1 MCVSMRMIRI
11 EKGEQKRIIETKKVS
26 QNINKIILNNI
37 QAFTNT
43 NTNQKP
49 SFRTEML
56 QDDISPCHVADVGKG
71 TAVTNKGTAG
81 IPLPI
86 EDNTPVDC
94 VPEMESAPST
104 TPQPTAKLV
113 EHKEYDEQEQ
123 AYKKALRTDGT
134 LSLSE
139 GRMVCKQAAVLL
151 KKPKVPVPSVVPS
164 RLPGQFP
171 KGTNL
176 NKVPTTSPK
185 RSRETGS
192 PKKPK
197 KKQRRNPPSEKQI
210 NFLKR
215 LCAEKSKAFPPVE
228 TMETLTKKTIG
239 ALIDVLL
246 HEPNKWEYGEDGNP
260 PFVAPTE
267 KQMKWLHGLCDQL
280 GLGYP
285 ENADLPTSY
294 SIQQWRKDID
304 LLRALKSKP
313 TKLTPTVWPYGAG
326 GSIQLLQQ
334 FQKGKRPKI
343 TLEHIMEFMKHYG
356 SKPVQ
361 LMPEIYNACREAY
374 SMSGRAWDEMNN
386 YANGYYGDATPIAE
400 HVLRTYNKALVSN
413 KRVTKV
419 PYAIRSIRNEKDKQI
434 ALYAF
439 WSRERRDD
447 MLPFDND
454 TVQQLKL
461 KSKFQWKSSHFF
473 QAHCSSNNRYITYT
487 DKYIQDQLRTKFPE
501 LTTDDIRLGLA
512 KCRRCLI
519 VFNGIPTGETRL

>member
-1 MCVSMRMIRI
+1 VPEYATKTNRNTRAR
-11 EKGEQKRIIETKKVS
+11 KNHRDKKRIIETKKVS
-26 QNINKIILNNI
+26 QKINKSILNNI

-49 SFRTEML
+49 SFRTKML
-56 QDDISPCHVADVGKG
+56 QNSSSPCHVAAVGKDTAG
-71 TAVTNKGTAG
+71 MNKDTAV
-81 IPLPI
+81 
-86 EDNTPVDC
+86 V
-94 VPEMESAPST
+94 
-104 TPQPTAKLV
+104 
-113 EHKEYDEQEQ
+113 
-123 AYKKALRTDGT
+123 KA
-134 LSLSE
+134 
-139 GRMVCKQAAVLL
+139 AAVLKAAAPAL
-151 KKPKVPVPSVVPS
+151 ADVETVPTVPSVVPS

-171 KGTNL
+171 EGTNL
-176 NKVPTTSPK
+176 NKVPTTPPK
-185 RSRETGS
+185 RSRETGA

-228 TMETLTKKTIG
+228 TMETLTKKTIS
-239 ALIDVLL
+239 ALIGVLM
-246 HEPNKWEYGEDGNP
+246 HEPNKWEYGEEGNP

-267 KQMKWLHGLCDQL
+267 KQMNWLRSLCDQL

-304 LLRALKSKP
+304 LLRALKSKQ

-326 GSIQLLQQ
+326 GSIRLLQQ
-334 FQKGKRPKI
+334 FQRGKKPKI
-343 TLEHIMEFMKHYG
+343 TLADIMEFMKHYG
-356 SKPVQ
+356 SKTVQ

-386 YANGYYGDATPIAE
+386 YANGHNPTPIAQD
-400 HVLRTYNKALVSN
+400 VLRAYDKALMSN
-413 KRVTKV
+413 TCVTKV
-419 PYAIRSIRNEKDKQI
+419 PYAIRSMRNERDKQI

-439 WSRERRDD
+439 WSRERS

-473 QAHCSSNNRYITYT
+473 RAHCSSNNRYITYT
-487 DKYIQDQLRTKFPE
+487 DKYIQDQLRSTFKD

-519 VFNGIPTGETRL
+519 VFNGTPTGETRL